1 MAETETFT
9 LKQAAEKLHK
19 PEHDI
24 ESAIDSHLGKTS
36 SAIISRPDL
45 EKLRTYFLELDTRKK
60 GQGRRIETTRSTGAG
75 PRTQVSASVRIEQRR
90 DRSKRKRPVV
100 AAPPPPPAPSP
111 PPAKPAPPP
120 AAPAASRE
128 AEERA
133 RQARLEQAKKLEQLH
148 QRQQQQAQQAAAPEP
163 APEPKPEAKPETPP
177 AAAAPAAP
185 ARQAPAKRTVK
196 VEPGVMERRKERR
209 RRRPSGPMPKRQE
222 FAKPV
227 KERVLTVEVPERIET
242 ARLAEKMA
250 VKVDAVI
257 AKLQELDLDDVE
269 ELDQDTACLVVEEF
283 NHRPVRLQEEAA
295 RLIMG
300 DRGSS
305 EQQVRRPPIVTVMGH
320 VNHGKTTLLD
330 HIRKSRVTEGED
342 GGITQH
348 IGAYQVQTEY
358 GVLTMIDTPGHEV
371 FSEMRSRGANLTDIV
386 VLVVAVDDGV
396 QPQTLEALAHARD
409 AGVEII
415 VALNKIDLPGTD
427 KTALLNELA
436 AHGLETTPIGGSAP
450 LVEISALQGKNVDAL
465 LKEIIDI
472 AEVHEFKAPLDVEP
486 HGTVIEAKTEKGL
499 GPVAT
504 AIVKEG
510 TLRKGQY
517 VICDVAHGKLR
528 ELRDENGKVVK
539 EAGPAAP
546 VQIQGLSELPPVGCD
561 FYVTTEQRARD
572 YIKEVRYKHHH
583 QHQASNGRPEHV
595 EADSIQEMLQ
605 LAKALDEKRVFN
617 LVVKA
622 DVAGTR
628 EAMLQALA
636 KIGNDHAENKVVLS
650 GLGAITESDAH
661 MALASGATLIG
672 FRVAANSKARK
683 LIEDR
688 KLQVYFSDVF
698 YEVTDYV
705 KAQLEGMLQPLVS
718 EEVRGVAEVKEL
730 FMINKVGRIAGC
742 GVLEGVID
750 KTLPVR
756 VVRDGK
762 IVNKTRIAELKHYK
776 NDVASV
782 KSGSDC
788 GISLE
793 RFSDFKPGD
802 HIETYEEIR
811 SAQKL

>member
-60 GQGRRIETTRSTGAG
+60 GRRIETTRSTGAG
-75 PRTQVSASVRIEQRR
+75 PRTQVSSSVRIEQRR
-90 DRSKRKRPVV
+90 DRSKRKHRAV
-100 AAPPPPPAPSP
+100 AAAPAAAPAPA
-111 PPAKPAPPP
+111 PAKKPAAPPP

-133 RQARLEQAKKLEQLH
+133 RQARSEQAKKLEQLH
-148 QRQQQQAQQAAAPEP
+148 QRQQQAQQAAAPEP
-163 APEPKPEAKPETPP
+163 APEPEAKPAAPP
-177 AAAAPAAP
+177 PPAAAPAAP
-185 ARQAPAKRTVK
+185 ARQVPPKRTVK

-227 KERVLTVEVPERIET
+227 KDRVLTVEVPERIET

-250 VKVDAVI
+250 VKIDAVI

-300 DRGSS
+300 DRGESA
-305 EQQVRRPPIVTVMGH
+305 QQVRRPPIVTVMGH

-358 GVLTMIDTPGHEV
+358 GVITMIDTPGHEV

-436 AHGLETTPIGGSAP
+436 AHGLETTPIGGPAP

-510 TLRKGQY
+510 MLRKGQY
-517 VICDVAHGKLR
+517 LICDVAHGKLR

-583 QHQASNGRPEHV
+583 QHQASNGRPERV
-595 EADSIQEMLQ
+595 EADSIQEMLE
-605 LAKALDEKRVFN
+605 LAKALDEKKVFN

-636 KIGNDHAENKVVLS
+636 KIGNEHAENKVVLS

-750 KTLPVR
+750 KALPVR

-776 NDVASV
+776 DDVASV

>member
-60 GQGRRIETTRSTGAG
+60 GRRIESTRSTGAG
-75 PRTQVSASVRIEQRR
+75 PRTQVSSSVRIEQRR
-90 DRSKRKRPVV
+90 DRSKRKNRAV
-100 AAPPPPPAPSP
+100 AAPPAPAPAPPPAKKPPPPPA
-111 PPAKPAPPP
+111 AP
-120 AAPAASRE
+120 PAASRE

-133 RQARLEQAKKLEQLH
+133 RQARSEQAKKLEQLH
-148 QRQQQQAQQAAAPEP
+148 QRQQQAQKTAAPAPSPAAAKP
-163 APEPKPEAKPETPP
+163 APPPP
-177 AAAAPAAP
+177 AAPAAAP
-185 ARQAPAKRTVK
+185 ARQTPAKRTVK

-227 KERVLTVEVPERIET
+227 KDRVLTVEVPERIET

-257 AKLQELDLDDVE
+257 AKLRDLDLDDVE

-283 NHRPVRLQEEAA
+283 NHHPVRLQEEAA

-300 DRGSS
+300 DRGQS

-358 GVLTMIDTPGHEV
+358 GVITMIDTPGHEV

-517 VICDVAHGKLR
+517 LICDVAHGKLR

-583 QHQASNGRPEHV
+583 QHQASNGRPERV
-595 EADSIQEMLQ
+595 EADSIQEMLE
-605 LAKALDEKRVFN
+605 LAKALDEKKVFN

-636 KIGNDHAENKVVLS
+636 KIGNEHAENKVVLS

-661 MALASGATLIG
+661 MAVASGATLIG
-672 FRVAANSKARK
+672 FRVSANSKARK

-750 KTLPVR
+750 KALPVR

-776 NDVASV
+776 DDVASV

>member
-60 GQGRRIETTRSTGAG
+60 GRRIESTRSTGAG
-75 PRTQVSASVRIEQRR
+75 PRTQVSSSVRIEQRR
-90 DRSKRKRPVV
+90 DRSKRKNRAV
-100 AAPPPPPAPSP
+100 AAAPAPAPSP
-111 PPAKPAPPP
+111 PPAKKPPPPP
-120 AAPAASRE
+120 AAPPGASRE

-133 RQARLEQAKKLEQLH
+133 RQARSEQAKKLEQLH
-148 QRQQQQAQQAAAPEP
+148 QRQQQAQKTAAPAPSPAAAKP
-163 APEPKPEAKPETPP
+163 APPPP
-177 AAAAPAAP
+177 AAPAAAP
-185 ARQAPAKRTVK
+185 ARQTPAKRTVK

-227 KERVLTVEVPERIET
+227 KDRVLTVEVPERIET

-257 AKLQELDLDDVE
+257 AKLRDLDLDDVE

-283 NHRPVRLQEEAA
+283 NHHPVRLQEEAA

-300 DRGSS
+300 DRGQS

-358 GVLTMIDTPGHEV
+358 GVITMIDTPGHEV

-517 VICDVAHGKLR
+517 LICDVAHGKLR

-583 QHQASNGRPEHV
+583 QHQASNGRPERV
-595 EADSIQEMLQ
+595 EADSIQEMLE
-605 LAKALDEKRVFN
+605 LAKALDEKKVFN

-636 KIGNDHAENKVVLS
+636 KIGNEHAENKVVLS

-661 MALASGATLIG
+661 MAVASGATLIG
-672 FRVAANSKARK
+672 FRVSANSKARK

-750 KTLPVR
+750 KALPVR

-776 NDVASV
+776 DDVASV